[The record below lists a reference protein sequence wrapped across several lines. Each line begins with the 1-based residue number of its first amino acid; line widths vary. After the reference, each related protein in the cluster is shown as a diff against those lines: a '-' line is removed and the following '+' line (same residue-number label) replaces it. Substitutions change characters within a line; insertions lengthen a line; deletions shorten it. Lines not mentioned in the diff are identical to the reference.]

1 MLALF
6 ATKEIDTEYL
16 LESLKAGEAL
26 ELSADKANAEIKDY
40 IMEWVVYLD
49 EVAKTVFIPT
59 EMQAAIN
66 DATIPIGK
74 DIYSADALR

>member
-1 MLALF
+1 
-6 ATKEIDTEYL
+6 
-16 LESLKAGEAL
+16 
-26 ELSADKANAEIKDY
+26 
-40 IMEWVVYLD
+40 MEWVVYLD